1 MTKLDFPD
9 GQSLV
14 TLVVLLDEFAANFS
28 MTQKLFH
35 EIRDPIHV
43 FIRLDSDERRVLDS
57 RPVQRLRNIHQL
69 AMEYLVYPGA
79 THKRFEHALGVMELA
94 SRVFDVITRQDV
106 VHETM
111 RRVVPEIGN
120 EDQKRYWRRV
130 LRMAALCHD
139 IGHLP
144 FSHAAEHELLPPG
157 WTHETISAD
166 LIRSDEMQTIWVNI
180 TPPLRT
186 EDIMKLAVGQEKLP
200 DVQFTD
206 WEAMLSEIVVGNAF
220 GVDRMDY
227 LLRDS
232 LHTGVQY
239 GRFDHYRLIDTLRI
253 LPKDDR
259 SEEPTLGLE
268 SGGLQ
273 SAEAL
278 LLARYSMFSQ
288 VYLHP
293 VRRAY
298 DLHLK
303 EFLKEWLPK
312 DTFPTEIEEFL
323 TYSDIEVL
331 AGIMN
336 EARKDGNDKLQV
348 AAKRIAERRHFKRVF
363 SGTSGE
369 VAQDDEPGKIV
380 SDALSREFGE
390 ENIRLDSHIPNGPV
404 FDFPVLQADNRIV
417 SSLSVSDLLGRIPV
431 AKIDYV
437 FVEPS
442 LRTEATNWLKQ
453 HRDSILAG
461 PVYKEET

>member
-1 MTKLDFPD
+1 M
-9 GQSLV
+9 
-14 TLVVLLDEFAANFS
+14 
-28 MTQKLFH
+28 
-35 EIRDPIHV
+35 
-43 FIRLDSDERRVLDS
+43 
-57 RPVQRLRNIHQL
+57 

-94 SRVFDVITRQDV
+94 TRVFDVITRQDAV
-106 VHETM
+106 PETV
-111 RRVVPEIGN
+111 RRLIPEIGN

-144 FSHAAEHELLPPG
+144 FSHAAEYELLPPG

-166 LIRSDEMQTIWVNI
+166 LIRSNEMQNIWADI
-180 TPPLRT
+180 TPPLRA
-186 EDIMKLAVGQEKLP
+186 EDIVKLAVGPEKLP

-206 WEAMLSEIVVGNAF
+206 WEAVLSEIVVGNAF

-253 LPKDDR
+253 LPKDDQ

-268 SGGLQ
+268 NGGLQ

-303 EFLKEWLPK
+303 EFLIGWLSGSK
-312 DTFPTEIEEFL
+312 FSTTLDDFL
-323 TYSDIEVL
+323 VLTDIEVL
-331 AGIMN
+331 AGIMS
-336 EARKDGNDKLQV
+336 EARKNGNDELQI
-348 AAKRIAERRHFKRVF
+348 AAKRIAERRHFKLVF
-363 SGTSGE
+363 SASPEEITRS
-369 VAQDDEPGKIV
+369 DEPGKII
-380 SDALSREFGE
+380 SEALEHELGE
-390 ENIRLDSHIPNGPV
+390 ENVRLDVYIPGGPV

-417 SSLSVSDLLGRIPV
+417 SSLSVSNLLEHIPV

-442 LRTEATNWLKQ
+442 VRAKAMDWLKQ
-453 HRDSILAG
+453 HRDNILSG
-461 PVYKEET
+461 SGE

>member
-1 MTKLDFPD
+1 M
-9 GQSLV
+9 V
-14 TLVVLLDEFAANFS
+14 ILVVLLDECASNFS
-28 MTQKLFH
+28 MTLKLFH

-94 SRVFDVITRQDV
+94 TRVFDVITRQDAV
-106 VHETM
+106 PETV
-111 RRVVPEIGN
+111 RRLIPEIGN

-144 FSHAAEHELLPPG
+144 FSHAAEYELLPPD
-157 WTHETISAD
+157 WTHETISAE
-166 LIRSDEMQTIWVNI
+166 LIRSDEMQNIWMDI

-186 EDIMKLAVGQEKLP
+186 EDIVKLAVGPEKLP

-206 WEAMLSEIVVGNAF
+206 WEAVLSEIVVGNAF

-253 LPKDDR
+253 LPKDDH

-303 EFLKEWLPK
+303 EFLMGWLSGSK
-312 DTFPTEIEEFL
+312 FSIALDDFL
-323 TYSDIEVL
+323 ALTDIEVL

-336 EARKDGNDKLQV
+336 EARKDGNDELQI
-348 AAKRIAERRHFKRVF
+348 AAKRIAERRHFKLVF
-363 SGTSGE
+363 SGTSEE
-369 VAQDDEPGKIV
+369 VTQGDEPGKIV
-380 SDALSREFGE
+380 KDALENEFGE
-390 ENIRLDSHIPNGPV
+390 ENVRLDVYIPGGPV
-404 FDFPVLQADNRIV
+404 FDFPVLQAYDRII
-417 SSLSVSDLLGRIPV
+417 SSLSASDLLEHIPV

-442 LRTEATNWLKQ
+442 VRTKATDWLKQ
-453 HRDSILAG
+453 HRDNILSG
-461 PVYKEET
+461 SGE

>member
-1 MTKLDFPD
+1 MTP
-9 GQSLV
+9 
-14 TLVVLLDEFAANFS
+14 
-28 MTQKLFH
+28 KLFH

-69 AMEYLVYPGA
+69 AMGYLVYPGA

-94 SRVFDVITRQDV
+94 TRVFDVITRQDA
-106 VHETM
+106 VHETV
-111 RRVVPEIGN
+111 RRVVPEILN
-120 EDQKRYWRRV
+120 EDRKSYWRRV

-144 FSHAAEHELLPPG
+144 FSHAAEHELLPSG

-166 LIRSDEMQTIWVNI
+166 LIRSDEMQSIWTGI

-186 EDIMKLAVGQEKLP
+186 EDIVKLAVGPEKLP
-200 DVQFTD
+200 HVQFTD
-206 WEAMLSEIVVGNAF
+206 WEAVLSEIVVGNAF

-253 LPKDDR
+253 LPKNDH

-303 EFLKEWLPK
+303 EFLEEWLPGG
-312 DTFPTEIEEFL
+312 TFPTEAEDFL
-323 TYSDIEVL
+323 TRSDIEVL
-331 AGIMN
+331 AGIMS
-336 EARKDGNDKLQV
+336 EARKDGNAKLQI
-348 AAKRIAERRHFKRVF
+348 AAKRIAERNHFKLVF
-363 SGTSGE
+363 SGTSE
-369 VAQDDEPGKIV
+369 DIPQDDEPGKVV
-380 SDALSREFGE
+380 SQALGRELGE
-390 ENIRLDSHIPNGPV
+390 ENVRLDVYIPDGPV

-417 SSLSVSDLLGRIPV
+417 SSLSVSDLLERIPV

-437 FVEPS
+437 FVGPS
-442 LRTEATNWLKQ
+442 RRTEATDWLKR
-453 HRDSILAG
+453 HRDSILC
-461 PVYKEET
+461 